1 MKSTLA
7 IIAIDL
13 LKALFLNSMQK
24 NTALSTILTNLQIE
38 EKTTAKNSSEEQ
50 FQLVVDFIDHLIQN
64 DFNRLLT
71 ILYRVDISEQKLKA
85 ALAQN
90 KDTNINSAF
99 IIANLLLEREEEKI
113 RSRAKYR
120 P

>member
-1 MKSTLA
+1 
-7 IIAIDL
+7 
-13 LKALFLNSMQK
+13 MQK
-24 NTALSTILTNLQIE
+24 NTALSTIFTNLQIE
-38 EKTTAKNSSEEQ
+38 TNTPENSPEEQ
-50 FQLVVDFIDHLIQN
+50 FQLAVDFIDHLIQN

-90 KDTNINSAF
+90 KDANINSAL
-99 IIANLLLEREEEKI
+99 IIANLLLEREKEKI